1 VNVTIAAVNAL
12 RHAQEIKE
20 LFLAHGRPE
29 FADFFDRTYP
39 GAFADGAT
47 SWLGRDPGGRLVM
60 HIACFPRR
68 FKFGQREVVA
78 GLMVN
83 LMVMKQYRSF
93 FPALGLINRLVQDS
107 KAPGVIDFLYAD
119 PNEESRA
126 LLRGL
131 RFVQVGTLQRYVLLV
146 GDRRPYLN
154 LAIRLFHTFVRAAN
168 GTPRRATVIP
178 HPAGRFEA
186 ETFSV
191 PHKQS
196 PRLAA
201 YHDQA
206 LYVSRLDGYPGDRD
220 WWLTVHR
227 EGVTSRPEA
236 AVLLR
241 GPDAS
246 GFTAL
251 HAVRWSPGLSLA
263 TVLPGLIAELRRR
276 GCERLQ
282 VKTVAESDLGRAL
295 RRCGFVPREEAV
307 PLSALPLTSLGE
319 ECVRS
324 VRDWEITDL
333 ECDR

>member
-1 VNVTIAAVNAL
+1 
-12 RHAQEIKE
+12 

-78 GLMVN
+78 GLLAN
-83 LMVMKQYRSF
+83 LMVTKQYRSF
-93 FPALGLINRLVQDS
+93 FPALALINRLVQDS
-107 KAPGVIDFLYAD
+107 KARGVIDFLYTD

-126 LLRGL
+126 LLRGT
-131 RFVQVGTLQRYVLLV
+131 RFVRVGTLQRYVLPV
-146 GDRRPYLN
+146 GDRRPYLD
-154 LAIRLFHTFVRAAN
+154 LGIRLLHAFAAFVRAAN
-168 GTPRRATVIP
+168 GVPRRTTIVP
-178 HPAGRFEA
+178 HPAGRFQA
-186 ETFSV
+186 ETFGV
-191 PHKQS
+191 PDKQS

-206 LYVSRLDGYPGDRD
+206 LYVSRLDGYPGDQD

-227 EGVTSRPEA
+227 DGVTSRPEA
-236 AVLLR
+236 AMLLR

-246 GFTAL
+246 GLTVL
-251 HAVRWSPGLSLA
+251 HAVRWSPGLSVA

-276 GCERLQ
+276 GCRRVQ
-282 VKTVAESDLGRAL
+282 IKTVAESDLGRAF
-295 RRCGFVPREEAV
+295 RRCGFLPREEAV
-307 PLSALPLTSLGE
+307 PLSALPLTALGE